1 MPLPSHPNTAS
12 SSSALGIPIACYRDA
27 TATREYLKLLE
38 NEPEE
43 QFITRLMEQD
53 KEGGSAVGMII
64 ARHQDATT
72 TQAYLRILENALE
85 NGKLTLEQF
94 TMLLMQQSKEGGS
107 MGMFIALNQDA
118 ATTQAYLQLLENAL
132 ENRKLTSEQFT
143 MLLMQQNKEGGS
155 VGMII
160 AHYRDATTTQAYL
173 QLLKNA
179 LETENISNFF
189 KSSPLSLLP
198 INKSRKI
205 QITSKQLQELESLIP
220 PNQQHNDVKESIV
233 ALINEFN
240 KGSITKESLFE
251 KLRNSIDEG
260 NPEYLFVERAMT
272 SSTPSPATQR
282 RKM

>member
-1 MPLPSHPNTAS
+1 MPLPSPPNTAS

-72 TQAYLRILENALE
+72 TQAYL
-85 NGKLTLEQF
+85 
-94 TMLLMQQSKEGGS
+94 
-107 MGMFIALNQDA
+107 
-118 ATTQAYLQLLENAL
+118 
-132 ENRKLTSEQFT
+132 
-143 MLLMQQNKEGGS
+143 
-155 VGMII
+155 
-160 AHYRDATTTQAYL
+160 

-205 QITSKQLQELESLIP
+205 QITSEQLQELESLLP

-240 KGSITKESLFE
+240 KGSITKENLFE